1 MVRSTRHHDFDHYL
15 KSPSYLRTESALR
28 TLRTLYIDIEGI
40 EPRSKRAMG
49 EGDKLKFQ
57 TALLRHLEEHSRR
70 AFRTPLA
77 VEIGLETTDRN
88 PPHTHTIVKNL
99 LDLLARPVRGLP
111 TRRRALVYNDDA
123 QISVLSVTC
132 RHGGSAPRI
141 HAKLRPLRD
150 LLLPMEMAS
159 EAGNL
164 HEDGSWWDK
173 VHQLDVAR
181 ERLFEIRADEAWW
194 RGNIGNEK
202 YEDLERFALQ
212 SLQEPFLGRGGL
224 MVPDIARMYNLCGR
238 GLELDDVHEAYDA
251 SLLRIRLS
259 EVPQIDGQSTT
270 WKNEI
275 CTKLQDFSQRWGHII
290 NPLRVP
296 IALEVVIKPPPPSRQ
311 RNVHDLDNFLRTYL
325 LPRVLDVLKPPSDIA
340 FALGRDTEKMP
351 PLSTRIGVS
360 RYEAWR
366 LPPAQEGAHGFV
378 SVAIVTDLSG
388 NGSVLRRIER
398 AIDRWAD
405 SLD

>member
-1 MVRSTRHHDFDHYL
+1 MVRSTRHYDVDHYL
-15 KSPSYLRTESALR
+15 NSPSYLRTECVLR
-28 TLRTLYIDIEGI
+28 TLRSLYLDIEGI

-49 EGDKLKFQ
+49 DGDKLKFQ
-57 TALLRHLEEHSRR
+57 TAVLRHLEEHSRR

-77 VEIGLETTDRN
+77 LEIGLETTDRN
-88 PPHTHTIVKNL
+88 PPHPHTIVKNL

-132 RHGGSAPRI
+132 RHGRSAPRI
-141 HAKLRPLRD
+141 YVKLCPLRD
-150 LLLPMEMAS
+150 LLLPLEMVCETGNLQEDDDLWDEVNKLDFAS
-159 EAGNL
+159 E
-164 HEDGSWWDK
+164 
-173 VHQLDVAR
+173 
-181 ERLFEIRADEAWW
+181 RLSEIRADEAWW
-194 RGNIGNEK
+194 RGEFGNEK
-202 YEDLERFALQ
+202 YEDLELFALQ

-224 MVPDIARMYNLCGR
+224 VVRDIARMYNMCGR
-238 GLELDDVHEAYDA
+238 GSELDDFHEAYDA

-259 EVPQIDGQSTT
+259 EVPQIDGQSTI

-275 CTKLQDFSQRWGHII
+275 GTKLQEFSTKWGHIL
-290 NPLRVP
+290 NPLLVP
-296 IALEVVIKPPPPSRQ
+296 VALEVVIKPPPPSRQ

-325 LPRVLDVLKPPSDIA
+325 LPRVLDVLKPPSHVA
-340 FALGRDTEKMP
+340 FVLGRDAENMP

-378 SVAIVTDLSG
+378 SLAIVADWTG
-388 NGSVLRRIER
+388 YGSVLHRIER
-398 AIDRWAD
+398 VTNIV
-405 SLD
+405 L